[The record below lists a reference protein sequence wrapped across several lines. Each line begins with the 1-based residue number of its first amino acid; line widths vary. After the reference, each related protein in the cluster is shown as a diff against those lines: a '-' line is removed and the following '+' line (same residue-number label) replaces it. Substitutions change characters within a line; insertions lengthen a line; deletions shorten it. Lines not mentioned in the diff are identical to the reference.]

1 MGIYD
6 GIYLYMDLD
15 GTLLND
21 RKTIPEANMR
31 AMEKFTANGGRL
43 GIATGRSAHNLSFF
57 PNVLPLNAPS
67 IIDNG
72 GVLYD
77 VKECRYIHS
86 TYIPRQRSMEAI
98 TEILAISPDANIQ
111 IYTEQARYQ
120 SNLNPNRFVDPL
132 VPLEGICEPLCRMED
147 IQGGWIKIVVCQT
160 EEKLHHILSRLDM
173 DALKRDFS
181 VVLSGKIYFEF
192 LSRGMNKGE
201 GIKTIRK
208 TQPDIKKI
216 LAIGDYYNDM
226 EMLLQADISAAP
238 ANAEDDIKAVV
249 NYITCD
255 NNQGAVA
262 DFLRMALGM
271 EI

>member
-21 RKTIPEANMR
+21 QKTIPEVNMR
-31 AMEKFTANGGRL
+31 AMEKFVSNGGRL

-57 PNVLPLNAPS
+57 PEVLPLNAPS

-77 VKECRYIHS
+77 VKERKVIHS
-86 TYIPRQRSMEAI
+86 THIPRSKGMEVI
-98 TEILAISPDANIQ
+98 NDILAISPDADIQ
-111 IYTEQARYQ
+111 IYTKDARYQ
-120 SNLNPNRFVDPL
+120 GNLNPFRFADPL
-132 VPLEGICEPLCRMED
+132 VLLEGIQEPLCSPED
-147 IQGGWIKIVVCQT
+147 IQGEWIKIVVCQP
-160 EEKLHHILSRLDM
+160 EDKLQHILSRLDM
-173 DALKRDFS
+173 DALKKDFA

-192 LSRGMNKGE
+192 LSFGMNKGE
-201 GIKTIRK
+201 GIKTLRK
-208 TQPDIKKI
+208 TEPDVKKI

-226 EMLLQADISAAP
+226 EMLLQADVSAAP
-238 ANAEDDIKAVV
+238 SNAEDDIKAVV
-249 NYITCD
+249 NHITCD